1 MKKLVKLCLALF
13 LILSAMPLNAHAQ
26 SDSDTIVINDL
37 IGEARFEERTK
48 HLIKVSLIDDSTGTV
63 HKVLYYLTPNTFDVS
78 ISQIKEELSTQKIEL
93 NMSKIEDAKV
103 DSEIKNYQTNLGNIS
118 KQLVS
123 VNIPLV
129 NPSEVPIT
137 DESELSNV
145 TELPELSSA
154 LADKII
160 TTIAFVDENNKV
172 LHTEHFLAYYDHNTD
187 LLTMASDKFQ
197 DKFPE
202 YVVDVNPAY
211 QSKPISTEMQNFAT
225 DQGEIKA
232 FSMEMTVPVKQKLM
246 DQAESLSEQST
257 SESVTQSSVSESK
270 LESKTEE
277 SISQL
282 SVNKTKSTESST
294 STVQSTKKNLPST
307 GENMPLSIVMIAGL
321 AIILG
326 ALLMVTT
333 LAKKV
338 KK

>member
-1 MKKLVKLCLALF
+1 M
-13 LILSAMPLNAHAQ
+13 
-26 SDSDTIVINDL
+26 
-37 IGEARFEERTK
+37 
-48 HLIKVSLIDDSTGTV
+48 
-63 HKVLYYLTPNTFDVS
+63 
-78 ISQIKEELSTQKIEL
+78 
-93 NMSKIEDAKV
+93 
-103 DSEIKNYQTNLGNIS
+103 
-118 KQLVS
+118 
-123 VNIPLV
+123 
-129 NPSEVPIT
+129 
-137 DESELSNV
+137 
-145 TELPELSSA
+145 
-154 LADKII
+154 ADKII

-202 YVVDVNPAY
+202 YVVNVNHAY

-257 SESVTQSSVSESK
+257 SESVTQSSVSK
-270 LESKTEE
+270 SKTEE

-282 SVNKTKSTESST
+282 SVNKTKSTESPT
-294 STVQSTKKNLPST
+294 STIQSTKKNLPST

>member
-26 SDSDTIVINDL
+26 SDSSSIIVNDL
-37 IGEARFEERTK
+37 VGEVRFIPKTQNLMK
-48 HLIKVSLIDDSTGTV
+48 ISLVNNSDGTV
-63 HKVLYYLTPNTFDVS
+63 HKVLYYLTPNTSDVS
-78 ISQIKEELSTQKIEL
+78 LSQIKEDLSSQNIEL
-93 NMSKIEDAKV
+93 DMMNMSIAEV
-103 DSEIKNYQTNLGNIS
+103 DSEIKEYKTNLGLFT

-123 VNIPLV
+123 VNIPLT
-129 NPSEVPIT
+129 NPDAVPVVGET
-137 DESELSNV
+137 GLELSSV
-145 TELPELSSA
+145 TELPVLPSISDGE
-154 LADKII
+154 II
-160 TTIAFVDENNKV
+160 ISINFKDESGTK
-172 LHTEHFLAYYDHNTD
+172 LHAEHFLVYYDHNTD

-202 YVVDVNPAY
+202 YIVDVNHAY

-257 SESVTQSSVSESK
+257 SESVTQSSVSK
-270 LESKTEE
+270 SKTEE

-321 AIILG
+321 AIILS

>member
-1 MKKLVKLCLALF
+1 MKLCLALF
-13 LILSAMPLNAHAQ
+13 LLLGYVPLNVSAQ
-26 SDSDTIVINDL
+26 SNSDTIVINDL
-37 IGEARFEERTK
+37 IGETRSAERTK

-93 NMSKIEDAKV
+93 NMSKMEEAKV

-129 NPSEVPIT
+129 NPGEVPIT
-137 DESELSNV
+137 DESELSNI
-145 TELPELSSA
+145 TELPELSST
-154 LADKII
+154 LADEII

-172 LHTEHFLAYYDHNTD
+172 LHSEHFLVYYDHNTD

-202 YVVDVNPAY
+202 YVVDVNHAY

-232 FSMEMTVPVKQKLM
+232 FSMEMTVPVKQQLM
-246 DQAESLSEQST
+246 NQAETLSEQST
-257 SESVTQSSVSESK
+257 SESATQSSVSESK
-270 LESKTEE
+270 TEE
-277 SISQL
+277 SISKL

-326 ALLMVTT
+326 ALLMATT
-333 LAKKV
+333 FAKKV